1 MKKSWLALVALFVL
15 LAGIQ
20 AQDMKQESTGS
31 GDAMMSVD
39 PSKAVFDLTGLA
51 PGVIPFSS
59 EAAAQAIARSK
70 RVVYFFAASW
80 CPTCRETYRNLK
92 AGAGTVPSDLVI
104 IVVDYDKSSALK
116 AKYGVTYQH
125 TFVSLGS
132 KGEKLKVWSGT
143 SKVADIV
150 RNAVGM

>member
-1 MKKSWLALVALFVL
+1 MKKSLSVIVMAYVL
-15 LAGIQ
+15 IAGVQ
-20 AQDMKQESTGS
+20 AQDIVQGPAGA

-39 PSKAVFDLTGLA
+39 PSKAVFDLSGLA
-51 PGVIPFSS
+51 PGVIPFTS
-59 EAAAQAIARSK
+59 EAAAQAIASHK

-80 CPTCRETYRNLK
+80 CPTCRQTYRDLK
-92 AGAGTVPSDLVI
+92 ANARMVPSDLVI
-104 IVVDYDKSSALK
+104 VVVDYDKSAALK
-116 AKYGVTYQH
+116 AKYGISYQH

-143 SKVADIV
+143 TKVAEIA

>member
-1 MKKSWLALVALFVL
+1 MKKSWFTLVVLSALLTGA
-15 LAGIQ
+15 Q
-20 AQDMKQESTGS
+20 AQDMMQGSTGS

-39 PSKAVFDLTGLA
+39 PSKAVFDLSGLA

-59 EAAAQAIARSK
+59 EVAAQAIAARK

-116 AKYGVTYQH
+116 TKYGVTYQH

-132 KGEKLKVWSGT
+132 KGEKLKVWSGST
-143 SKVADIV
+143 KVADIA